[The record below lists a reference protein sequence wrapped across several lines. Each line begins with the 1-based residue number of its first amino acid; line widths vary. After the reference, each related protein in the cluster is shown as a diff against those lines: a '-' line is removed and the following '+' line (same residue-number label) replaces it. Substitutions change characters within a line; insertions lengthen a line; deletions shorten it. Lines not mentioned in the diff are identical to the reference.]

1 MKCPKCQSE
10 NIRVE
15 LRHKKTANI
24 YLCTLGAIVG
34 ATIGGYSLAGFIG
47 VIIYD
52 TIAIFLMVIVSY
64 IANSKMISTGIC
76 QNCGTIFDTKTKEI
90 IQ

>member
-10 NIRVE
+10 NVKVE

-24 YLCTLGAIVG
+24 YLCTLGVM
-34 ATIGGYSLAGFIG
+34 IGSVIYGYSMAGLTG
-47 VIIYD
+47 VIICVP
-52 TIAIFLMVIVSY
+52 IGVFSMVIVSY
-64 IANSKMISTGIC
+64 IVNSKMISTGIC
-76 QNCGTIFDTKTKEI
+76 QNCGAIFDTKTKEI